1 MGEIGGYAAVEAAE
15 DSLIPNYVMGLINA
29 LRDKYPS
36 SLSGFDIISETLEK
50 AVTAETKRKNR
61 QKKN

>member
-1 MGEIGGYAAVEAAE
+1 
-15 DSLIPNYVMGLINA
+15 MGLINA